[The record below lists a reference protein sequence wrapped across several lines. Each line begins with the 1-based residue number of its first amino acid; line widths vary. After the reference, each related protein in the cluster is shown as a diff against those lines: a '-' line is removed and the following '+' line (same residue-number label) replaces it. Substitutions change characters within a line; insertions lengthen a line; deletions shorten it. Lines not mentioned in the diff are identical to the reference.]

1 MKQHRFLISLLAA
14 LVAVAMLA
22 CGASEPEKKKAAPKL
37 DPVKAK
43 VTTVNQTGADSG
55 KPIIEVTGTL
65 PGAGWEPEIQIE
77 NSAEGTNVYIM
88 AVPGPGATKGAA
100 VPFTHKFT
108 LDGAPAGKAVRVF
121 DHRGVQLKR
130 IGK

>member
-1 MKQHRFLISLLAA
+1 MKQHRFLMGLLAA
-14 LVAVAMLA
+14 LAAVALLA
-22 CGASEPEKKKAAPKL
+22 CGASEPEKKKPAPTL

-43 VTTVNQTGADSG
+43 VTTVKKTGADSG

-65 PGAGWEPEIQIE
+65 PGTGWEPEVQIE
-77 NSAEGTNVYIM
+77 TSAEGTNVYIM
-88 AVPGPGATKGAA
+88 AVPGPGAKKGAG

-108 LDGAPAGKAVRVF
+108 LEAAPAGKAVRVF

-130 IGK
+130 F